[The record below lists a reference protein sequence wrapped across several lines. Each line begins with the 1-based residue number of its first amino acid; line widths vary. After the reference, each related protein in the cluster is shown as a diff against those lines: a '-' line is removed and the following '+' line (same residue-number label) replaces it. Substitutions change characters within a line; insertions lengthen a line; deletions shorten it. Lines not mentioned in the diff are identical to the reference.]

1 MKSLKMAGSALIAVS
16 LSFAGACAESDG
28 GDDSM
33 LSTSGGLDGTTT
45 PGTDGS
51 SGGDMTGDTAA
62 DDTTTADGTDSSTST
77 DSTTTG
83 TTGSGDCADYRT
95 VYPAGPYGTAVG
107 NTLMEMPGMVLP
119 DGTMTGLNDIYADKS
134 KVALLLVNAFDT

>member
-1 MKSLKMAGSALIAVS
+1 MKSLKLAGSALIAVS
-16 LSFAGACAESDG
+16 LSFAPACGESDG

-45 PGTDGS
+45 PGTDAG

-62 DDTTTADGTDSSTST
+62 DDTTSADGTDSSTST
-77 DSTTTG
+77 GSTSTS
-83 TTGSGDCADYRT
+83 GSGDCADYRT
-95 VYPAGPYGTAVG
+95 VYPGGPYGTAVG
-107 NTLMEMPGMVLP
+107 TVLMEMPGMVMP
-119 DGTMTGLNDIYADKS
+119 DGTMTGLEDVYADKS